1 MLYNKRRRRAR
12 YKAGYGPA
20 QKQHGEIRKH
30 GAYAYHAC
38 RRHALPQIVRYGPR
52 NAHAHG

>member
-12 YKAGYGPA
+12 NKAGYGPA

-30 GAYAYHAC
+30 GAYAYHA
-38 RRHALPQIVRYGPR
+38 RRRNALAQIVRYGPR
-52 NAHAHG
+52 KG